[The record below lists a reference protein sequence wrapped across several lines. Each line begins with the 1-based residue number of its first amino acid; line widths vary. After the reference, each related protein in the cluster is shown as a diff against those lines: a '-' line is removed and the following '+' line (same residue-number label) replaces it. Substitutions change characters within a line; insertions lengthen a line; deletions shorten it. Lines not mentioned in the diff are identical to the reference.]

1 LAKSWPAKGPP
12 ASWWRRGS
20 RRSRSGR
27 ASPRAC
33 EGPRRCPRSLRLVQ
47 LGFALPREHILGD
60 DPRRSGDARP
70 RTRPRRAEN
79 WPWGAAK
86 PVVEHLVLARAR
98 RARSGAWPTSP
109 IREMHRIGRYAPMF
123 APILCVRSG
132 RSVAVR
138 TKGSCHRSPGR
149 RVPFRRRRS
158 RLRHARGRAHQSATA
173 ARRGRSSGRRAT
185 HIPIRRARN
194 ASYVGTR
201 SGGGPRCRMP

>member
-1 LAKSWPAKGPP
+1 MAKSWPAKGPP

-70 RTRPRRAEN
+70 GTRPRRAES

-109 IREMHRIGRYAPMF
+109 IREMHRIGRSVRPRWRVGSAQRRRYARF
-123 APILCVRSG
+123 A
-132 RSVAVR
+132 A
-138 TKGSCHRSPGR
+138 GR
-149 RVPFRRRRS
+149 RSTLWVPDLGAPERHFCHTGSRPLERRHCRALWDP
-158 RLRHARGRAHQSATA
+158 RLLRQGPVTC
-173 ARRGRSSGRRAT
+173 SSYPLT
-185 HIPIRRARN
+185 
-194 ASYVGTR
+194 
-201 SGGGPRCRMP
+201 

>member
-1 LAKSWPAKGPP
+1 LAKSWPDKGPP

-70 RTRPRRAEN
+70 GTRPRRAES

-109 IREMHRIGRYAPMF
+109 IREMHRIGR
-123 APILCVRSG
+123 SG
-132 RSVAVR
+132 RPTELGCTA
-138 TKGSCHRSPGR
+138 PA
-149 RVPFRRRRS
+149 S
-158 RLRHARGRAHQSATA
+158 RLRWARLGSNASFC
-173 ARRGRSSGRRAT
+173 ARFWAELCGACVRRREWKFVSRCTPGPLGQDEWRPSFGRSRRDVRW
-185 HIPIRRARN
+185 PN
-194 ASYVGTR
+194 AFR
-201 SGGGPRCRMP
+201 